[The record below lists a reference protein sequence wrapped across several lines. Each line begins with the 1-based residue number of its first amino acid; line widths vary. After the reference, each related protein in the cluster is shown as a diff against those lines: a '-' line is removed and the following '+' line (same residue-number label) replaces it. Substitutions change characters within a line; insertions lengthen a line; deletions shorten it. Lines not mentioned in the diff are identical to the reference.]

1 MDAPGRVLDVY
12 RQRESFGAE
21 ADLECALALL
31 SAARSGNFGPA
42 LRIYRPRPT
51 VAFGQRDARL
61 PGFPAAA
68 AACREQGFEPLV
80 RKAGGRAAAYHGGCL
95 ILDHIEP
102 EPNAVARSLARF
114 AGFAELLAGALQD
127 AGVPAGVGEIPGEY
141 CPGEYSV
148 HGGAGAGA
156 GTGVGAGA
164 RDSAGPG
171 VGDRAGSGVG
181 SGVGDSAGTSP
192 RIKPIKL
199 VGTAQRVVS
208 GAWLFSSV
216 VVVQDAEPLRRV
228 LTSVYAALGLDWDLA
243 TAGAAEDLLP
253 GLTVDDAEAALLA
266 GYRRYAQLRQGA
278 PDRLLEIFAGTGP
291 LLPSTAQAN

>member
-148 HGGAGAGA
+148 HGGAGAGTSLGNSD
-156 GTGVGAGA
+156 GTGAGA

-171 VGDRAGSGVG
+171 VGD
-181 SGVGDSAGTSP
+181 SAGASLG
-192 RIKPIKL
+192 IKPIKL

-228 LTSVYAALGLDWDLA
+228 LTSVYAALGLDWDPA

-278 PDRLLEIFAGTGP
+278 PDRLLEIFAGTDP